1 MRRRNFIQG
10 IAASVAWPLTARAQ
24 QPREEVKHIG
34 VLLPSAA
41 DDPVYQA
48 WVGAFLQGLEQLGWS
63 EGRNLRIDYRWG
75 GDSDDALTR
84 YGGAIGQHG
93 GQRD

>member
-1 MRRRNFIQG
+1 M
-10 IAASVAWPLTARAQ
+10 AWPLTARAQ

-48 WVGAFLQGLEQLGWS
+48 WVGAFLQGLEQLSWS
-63 EGRNLRIDYRWG
+63 EGRNLRIDYRFVG
-75 GDSDDALTR
+75 GDPENYSKYA
-84 YGGAIGQHG
+84 AN
-93 GQRD
+93 